1 MSVETSVDEAAN
13 SLLQSVRATNSGNV
27 RHVFEDTSKY
37 LKRRQVDVR
46 FRIDTVAAYAA
57 EIAPHCILDIGCGD
71 GSISLQLARPERQLT
86 LMDISSSMVAT
97 ATSNIPSEYARN
109 VRVRHED
116 FAVAEFDQEPFDL
129 IVTVG
134 VMAHVDSP
142 DEFLKKIKSLLRPGG
157 SLILEFTDAF
167 HLVGKIG
174 RLWGRTREL
183 FAPAKYATNK
193 LSYKQVAK
201 LLEKHRLRVVSTFR
215 YSRVPMPGFNSI
227 VSHPKEYK
235 FLRAFFGSSERNRN
249 AWLGNEYIMRI
260 SAEPHER

>member
-1 MSVETSVDEAAN
+1 MSLETSVDQTTN
-13 SLLQSVRATNSGNV
+13 SLLQSVPATNSGKV

-57 EIAPHCILDIGCGD
+57 EIKPHRILDIGCGD
-71 GSISLQLARPERQLT
+71 GSISLQLAGADRQLT

-97 ATSNIPSEYARN
+97 ATANIPCEYAAN
-109 VRVRHED
+109 VRVRQDD

-142 DEFLKKIKSLLRPGG
+142 DEFLKKIRSLLRPGG

-167 HLVGKIG
+167 HVVGKVG
-174 RLWGRTREL
+174 RMWSWTREL

-193 LSYKQVAK
+193 LSYAQVAK
-201 LLEKHRLRVVSTFR
+201 LLDKNKLRIVSTFR
-215 YSRVPMPGFNSI
+215 YSRIPLPGFNSI
-227 VSHPKEYK
+227 VSHPREFALMK
-235 FLRAFFGSSERNRN
+235 AFFGSSERNRN

-260 SAEPHER
+260 VAE

>member
-1 MSVETSVDEAAN
+1 MSVETSVDQTAN
-13 SLLQSVRATNSGNV
+13 SLLQTVRATNSGNV
-27 RHVFEDTSKY
+27 RDVFEDTSKY

-57 EIAPHCILDIGCGD
+57 EIKPHRILDIGCGD
-71 GSISLQLARPERQLT
+71 GSISLQLAGPGRHLT

-97 ATSNIPSEYARN
+97 ATANIPPEFAAN
-109 VRVRHED
+109 VCVQHQD

-142 DEFLKKIKSLLRPGG
+142 DEFLKKTRSLLRPGG

-167 HLVGKIG
+167 HMVGKVG
-174 RLWGRTREL
+174 RLWGRAREL

-193 LSYKQVAK
+193 LSYAQVTK
-201 LLEKHRLRVVSTFR
+201 LLANHRLRIVSTFR
-215 YSRVPMPGFNSI
+215 YSRVPIPGFNAV
-227 VSHPKEYK
+227 VSHRTEYQ
-235 FLRAFFGSSERNRN
+235 FLGACFGSSNRNRN

-260 SAEPHER
+260 AAE